1 MMTSSNEKEEIY
13 KRFDFINLILSIN
26 LNRLFGK
33 MPQLI
38 LTVKSF
44 K

>member
-1 MMTSSNEKEEIY
+1 MTISNEKEEIY

-26 LNRLFGK
+26 LNRLFGERR
-33 MPQLI
+33 PQLI